1 MPGLRPSQSMDAEAA
16 ARQAE
21 FNEKKWVWVPDE
33 VNGYLA
39 GWVVREDET
48 EGDVVLAANNE
59 VRSRAPPTLAIVE
72 CLADQES
79 TLVRPQQDEPAQV
92 RPRRRYRRPYAP
104 E

>member
-59 VRSRAPPTLAIVE
+59 VRSHTPPTLGIAE

-79 TLVRPQQDEPAQV
+79 TLIRPQQDEPA
-92 RPRRRYRRPYAP
+92 
-104 E
+104 